1 MDRFLAMQLFTRIVE
16 LGAFGRAG
24 ESLGLAPAST
34 SQLIKQLESHLGV
47 QLLQRTT
54 RQVSPTVDGTEFY
67 ERCVRLL
74 ADVEEAEGFFSEAR
88 RNPRGKL
95 RIDLSHSL
103 ARLVV
108 IPQLPEFCAR
118 YPQLELEVSTSDRTV
133 DLIREGVDCALR
145 GGGPLDPGL
154 VARPLVQ
161 LVQVTCAS
169 LDYLDTHGVPSTP
182 EQLDGHQAVD
192 FIGSSGQRFELE
204 FQSAGEVLTRRLP
217 ARIAVNGADAY
228 VAACEAGLGLIQVP
242 IYHVTGQLRAGT
254 LVEVL
259 ADCRPPVYPLSVVYP
274 PHRQLS
280 RRVRV
285 FVDWLVELF
294 VQPQWLAQH
303 DR

>member
-16 LGAFGRAG
+16 MGAFGRAG
-24 ESLGLAPAST
+24 ESLGLAPASS
-34 SQLIKQLESHLGV
+34 SQLIRQLESHLGV

-54 RQVSPTVDGTEFY
+54 RQVSPTVDGAEFY

-74 ADVEEAEGFFSEAR
+74 ADLDDAEGSFSEAR

-108 IPQLPEFCAR
+108 IPRLPAFCSR
-118 YPQLELEVSTSDRTV
+118 YPQIELEVGTSDRTL
-133 DLIREGVDCALR
+133 DLIREGVDCVLR
-145 GGGPLDPGL
+145 GGAPLDPGL
-154 VARPLVQ
+154 VARPVTQ
-161 LVQVTCAS
+161 LTQVTCAS
-169 LDYLDTHGVPSTP
+169 PAYLTARGVPRTLA
-182 EQLDGHQAVD
+182 QLDDHRAID

-204 FQSAGEVLTRRLP
+204 FQVAGATQTRRLP
-217 ARIAVNGADAY
+217 AQIAVNGADAY

-242 IYHVTGQLRAGT
+242 VYHVTEQLRAGS

-294 VQPQWLAQH
+294 EQPNWMA
-303 DR
+303 RPGP